1 MEEALEIMKQRYIDN
16 ENYLAENKDDNLVK
30 IINAIGESEYFCTL
44 KDGRQ
49 ILEVFTDECD
59 QTMDI
64 IMSSYFTQY
73 AIETKYVRCLA
84 IISDPFTNY
93 KEGNL
98 EGKLNGS

>member
-1 MEEALEIMKQRYIDN
+1 MKQRYIDN

-49 ILEVFTDECD
+49 ILEVFT
-59 QTMDI
+59 
-64 IMSSYFTQY
+64 QY